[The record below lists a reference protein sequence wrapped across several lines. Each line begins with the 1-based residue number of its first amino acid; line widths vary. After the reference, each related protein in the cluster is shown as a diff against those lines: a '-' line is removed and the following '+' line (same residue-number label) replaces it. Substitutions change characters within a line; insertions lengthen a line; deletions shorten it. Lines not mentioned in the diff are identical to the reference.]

1 MIHREKDVEILIFN
15 FLFVLRKRGIDITN
29 LSRLIRN

>member
-29 LSRLIRN
+29 LSL